1 MATVILVRHGRSTAN
16 TAGILAGHTSDV
28 HLDGLGRQ
36 QVAATADRLATVPL
50 TAVVSS
56 PLERCVETAEEIVGK
71 QKELK
76 DVLSDASLTECHYGL
91 WQGKHLGELAKE
103 SLWKIVVNEPS
114 RARFPGG
121 ESLPEMQQRI
131 VRAIRGRDAQ
141 IEAEHG
147 PGAVWVAVSHGDP
160 IKSVIADAYGM
171 NFDNFQRVHVDPASV
186 SIIHYGSSDPDED
199 GHRIHGAKPRVIAVN
214 TTGGDLDWM
223 APKSTTAEESAPA
236 RASDP
241 QVGGGAGH

>member
-1 MATVILVRHGRSTAN
+1 MATVILVRHGRSSAN
-16 TAGILAGHTSDV
+16 TAGILAGHAPDV
-28 HLDGLGRQ
+28 HLDDLGRQ
-36 QVAATADRLATVPL
+36 QVATTAERLAAIPL
-50 TAVVSS
+50 AAVVTS
-56 PLERCVETAEEIVGK
+56 PLERCVETADEIVGK

-114 RARFPGG
+114 RARFPDG

-131 VRAIRGRDAQ
+131 VRAIRRRDAQ

-171 NFDNFQRVHVDPASV
+171 DFDNFQRVHVDPASV
-186 SIIHYGSSDPDED
+186 SIIHYGSSEPAGDTP
-199 GHRIHGAKPRVIAVN
+199 RVHGTKPRVIAVN
-214 TTGGDLDWM
+214 TTGGDLSWM
-223 APKSTTAEESAPA
+223 APKSTDTEESAPA
-236 RASDP
+236 GAGEP